1 MVCKCALAPNIILP
15 FLDILFNVIK
25 YVIVYLS
32 KGVFKIMANLEKL
45 LKQQEELLERIEKEK
60 KETHEILGE
69 ELIKQL
75 AISYDDLATK
85 KSIKEAVEL
94 IKESLS
100 SNPFTD
106 SDETQIEN
114 DVDINDT
121 RTNEY

>member
-1 MVCKCALAPNIILP
+1 
-15 FLDILFNVIK
+15 
-25 YVIVYLS
+25 
-32 KGVFKIMANLEKL
+32 MANLEKL

-60 KETHEILGE
+60 KETHETLGE

-106 SDETQIEN
+106 SDKTQIEN
-114 DVDINDT
+114 DVDMNDT

>member
-1 MVCKCALAPNIILP
+1 
-15 FLDILFNVIK
+15 
-25 YVIVYLS
+25 
-32 KGVFKIMANLEKL
+32 MANLEKL

-60 KETHEILGE
+60 KETHETLGE

-85 KSIKEAVEL
+85 KSIKEAVKL

-114 DVDINDT
+114 DVDMNDT

>member
-1 MVCKCALAPNIILP
+1 M
-15 FLDILFNVIK
+15 
-25 YVIVYLS
+25 S

-60 KETHEILGE
+60 KETHETLGE

-75 AISYDDLATK
+75 AISYDDLANK

-100 SNPFTD
+100 SNPFMD

-114 DVDINDT
+114 DMDINDT

>member
-1 MVCKCALAPNIILP
+1 
-15 FLDILFNVIK
+15 
-25 YVIVYLS
+25 
-32 KGVFKIMANLEKL
+32 MANLEKL

-60 KETHEILGE
+60 KETHETLGE

-114 DVDINDT
+114 DVDINET

>member
-1 MVCKCALAPNIILP
+1 
-15 FLDILFNVIK
+15 
-25 YVIVYLS
+25 
-32 KGVFKIMANLEKL
+32 MANLEKL

-60 KETHEILGE
+60 KETHETLGE

-75 AISYDDLATK
+75 AISYDDLANK

-94 IKESLS
+94 IKEGLS

>member
-1 MVCKCALAPNIILP
+1 
-15 FLDILFNVIK
+15 
-25 YVIVYLS
+25 
-32 KGVFKIMANLEKL
+32 MANLEKL

-60 KETHEILGE
+60 KETHETLGE

-75 AISYDDLATK
+75 AISYDDLAAK

-106 SDETQIEN
+106 SDETQIKN
-114 DVDINDT
+114 DVDMNDT

>member
-1 MVCKCALAPNIILP
+1 
-15 FLDILFNVIK
+15 
-25 YVIVYLS
+25 
-32 KGVFKIMANLEKL
+32 MANLEKL
-45 LKQQEELLERIEKEK
+45 LKQQEELLERIAKEK
-60 KETHEILGE
+60 KETHETLGE

-121 RTNEY
+121 RANEY

>member
-1 MVCKCALAPNIILP
+1 M
-15 FLDILFNVIK
+15 
-25 YVIVYLS
+25 
-32 KGVFKIMANLEKL
+32 FKIMANLEKL

-60 KETHEILGE
+60 KETHETLGE

-75 AISYDDLATK
+75 AISYDDLANK

-100 SNPFTD
+100 SNPFMD

>member
-1 MVCKCALAPNIILP
+1 M
-15 FLDILFNVIK
+15 
-25 YVIVYLS
+25 S

-60 KETHEILGE
+60 KETHETLGE

-114 DVDINDT
+114 DVDINDS

>member
-1 MVCKCALAPNIILP
+1 M
-15 FLDILFNVIK
+15 
-25 YVIVYLS
+25 S

-60 KETHEILGE
+60 KETHETLGE

-75 AISYDDLATK
+75 AISYDDLANK

-100 SNPFTD
+100 SNPFMD

>member
-1 MVCKCALAPNIILP
+1 
-15 FLDILFNVIK
+15 
-25 YVIVYLS
+25 
-32 KGVFKIMANLEKL
+32 MANLEKL

-60 KETHEILGE
+60 KETHETLGE

-114 DVDINDT
+114 DVDMNDT

>member
-1 MVCKCALAPNIILP
+1 
-15 FLDILFNVIK
+15 
-25 YVIVYLS
+25 
-32 KGVFKIMANLEKL
+32 MANLEKL

-60 KETHEILGE
+60 KETHETLGE
-69 ELIKQL
+69 ELVKQL

-114 DVDINDT
+114 DVDMNDT

>member
-1 MVCKCALAPNIILP
+1 MCKCALAPNIILP
-15 FLDILFNVIK
+15 FFNILFNVIK
-25 YVIVYLS
+25 YVIVYLN

-60 KETHEILGE
+60 KETHETLGE

-114 DVDINDT
+114 DVDMNDT

>member
-1 MVCKCALAPNIILP
+1 
-15 FLDILFNVIK
+15 
-25 YVIVYLS
+25 
-32 KGVFKIMANLEKL
+32 MANLEKL

-60 KETHEILGE
+60 KETHETLGE

-75 AISYDDLATK
+75 AISYDDLANK

-100 SNPFTD
+100 SNPFMD

>member
-1 MVCKCALAPNIILP
+1 
-15 FLDILFNVIK
+15 
-25 YVIVYLS
+25 
-32 KGVFKIMANLEKL
+32 MANLEKL

-60 KETHEILGE
+60 KETHETLGE

-114 DVDINDT
+114 DVDINDS

>member
-1 MVCKCALAPNIILP
+1 
-15 FLDILFNVIK
+15 
-25 YVIVYLS
+25 
-32 KGVFKIMANLEKL
+32 MANLEKL

-60 KETHEILGE
+60 KETHETLGE

-85 KSIKEAVEL
+85 KSIKEVVEL

-106 SDETQIEN
+106 SAETQIEN
-114 DVDINDT
+114 DVNLNDT

>member
-1 MVCKCALAPNIILP
+1 
-15 FLDILFNVIK
+15 
-25 YVIVYLS
+25 
-32 KGVFKIMANLEKL
+32 MANLEEL

>member
-1 MVCKCALAPNIILP
+1 
-15 FLDILFNVIK
+15 
-25 YVIVYLS
+25 
-32 KGVFKIMANLEKL
+32 MANLEKL

-60 KETHEILGE
+60 KETHETLGE

-114 DVDINDT
+114 DVDLNDT

>member
-1 MVCKCALAPNIILP
+1 M
-15 FLDILFNVIK
+15 
-25 YVIVYLS
+25 S

-60 KETHEILGE
+60 KETHETLGE

-100 SNPFTD
+100 SNPFMD

>member
-1 MVCKCALAPNIILP
+1 
-15 FLDILFNVIK
+15 
-25 YVIVYLS
+25 
-32 KGVFKIMANLEKL
+32 MANLEKL

-60 KETHEILGE
+60 KETHETLGE

-75 AISYDDLATK
+75 AISYDDLANK

-100 SNPFTD
+100 SNPFTH

-121 RTNEY
+121 RTIEY

>member
-1 MVCKCALAPNIILP
+1 
-15 FLDILFNVIK
+15 
-25 YVIVYLS
+25 
-32 KGVFKIMANLEKL
+32 MANLEKL

-60 KETHEILGE
+60 KETHETLGE

-75 AISYDDLATK
+75 AISYDDLANK

>member
-1 MVCKCALAPNIILP
+1 
-15 FLDILFNVIK
+15 
-25 YVIVYLS
+25 
-32 KGVFKIMANLEKL
+32 MANLEKL

-60 KETHEILGE
+60 KETHETLGE

-106 SDETQIEN
+106 SAETQIEN
-114 DVDINDT
+114 NVDINDS

>member
-1 MVCKCALAPNIILP
+1 
-15 FLDILFNVIK
+15 
-25 YVIVYLS
+25 
-32 KGVFKIMANLEKL
+32 MANLEKL

-60 KETHEILGE
+60 KETHETLGE

-114 DVDINDT
+114 DVDINGS

>member
-1 MVCKCALAPNIILP
+1 
-15 FLDILFNVIK
+15 
-25 YVIVYLS
+25 
-32 KGVFKIMANLEKL
+32 MANLEKL

-60 KETHEILGE
+60 KETHETLGE